1 MKHYGHSVSQSVLSE
16 KYSQLYYL
24 QPEVSPSSLLVAF
37 LTWPSCPN
45 SYLPVYLP
53 QLATHSFP
61 LFIFVALQSGQP
73 GLYTETAVH
82 KNLLF
87 ISIYRP
93 SHSIFALDQVVQ
105 QRDIRRGSY
114 TINALCVIGL
124 RPTNRSFA
132 DKNVRGSEHQ
142 NVGDIKIYL
151 DLIKITFEIK
161 ISKKVINNSDCN

>member
-1 MKHYGHSVSQSVLSE
+1 MFAVWYCSTVIVKHYGHSVSQSVLSK
-16 KYSQLYYL
+16 KYSQLEHL

-82 KNLLF
+82 RNLHL
-87 ISIYRP
+87 ISTDRP
-93 SHSIFALDQVVQ
+93 SHSIYALDQHALLSKY
-105 QRDIRRGSY
+105 RGRQGHQHQSTPYWPTAYKWHALAEICWERWSWEISY
-114 TINALCVIGL
+114 
-124 RPTNRSFA
+124 
-132 DKNVRGSEHQ
+132 
-142 NVGDIKIYL
+142 
-151 DLIKITFEIK
+151 
-161 ISKKVINNSDCN
+161 

>member
-1 MKHYGHSVSQSVLSE
+1 MTSDNCLLSDTLQHCNSETVWTLGQSVSQSVLSE

-82 KNLLF
+82 RNLHL
-87 ISIYRP
+87 ISTDRP
-93 SHSIFALDQVVQ
+93 SHSIYALDQHALL
-105 QRDIRRGSY
+105 RKCRGR
-114 TINALCVIGL
+114 A
-124 RPTNRSFA
+124 
-132 DKNVRGSEHQ
+132 EHQ
-142 NVGDIKIYL
+142 HQSTPYWPTAYK
-151 DLIKITFEIK
+151 
-161 ISKKVINNSDCN
+161 

>member
-1 MKHYGHSVSQSVLSE
+1 MTSDNCLLSDTLQHCNSETLWTLGQSVSQSVLSE
-16 KYSQLYYL
+16 KYSQLEHL

-105 QRDIRRGSY
+105 QRVKRKGVMY
-114 TINALCVIGL
+114 QNFFLFYW
-124 RPTNRSFA
+124 PTAYKS
-132 DKNVRGSEHQ
+132 KHQ
-142 NVGDIKIYL
+142 KY
-151 DLIKITFEIK
+151 
-161 ISKKVINNSDCN
+161 